1 MQHNRAER
9 IAAQIKSEV
18 GQILLTKAKEPY
30 LAYVTVTKVTVSKDL
45 KYTKIFYSVL
55 GDEDKI
61 HKAGIGLQRALK
73 YIRSELSK
81 ALRIRLMPEIQF
93 IYDDSVAYA
102 DRIQHLIN
110 DIHREEQEK
119 QDRGD

>member
-9 IAAQIKSEV
+9 IAAQIKAEV
-18 GQILLTKAKEPY
+18 GQILLTKAREPY
-30 LAYVTVTKVTVSKDL
+30 LSYVTVTRVSVSKDL
-45 KYTKIFYSVL
+45 KYSKIFYSVL
-55 GDEDKI
+55 GEDDKI
-61 HKAGIGLQRALK
+61 QKAGIGLQRALK

-119 QDRGD
+119 PNGGD

>member
-18 GQILLTKAKEPY
+18 GQILLTRAKEPY
-30 LAYVTVTKVTVSKDL
+30 LSLVTVTKVIVSKDL
-45 KYTKIFYSVL
+45 KYSKVFYSVL

-73 YIRSELSK
+73 YIRSELSQ
-81 ALRIRLMPEIQF
+81 AVRIRVMPEIRF
-93 IYDDSVAYA
+93 IYDDSAAYA
-102 DRIQHLIN
+102 DHIQHLIN

-119 QDRGD
+119 PDRGD